1 MKTKNSI
8 LIADDDFAHRT
19 MLRTLLS
26 GWGYAITEADDGG
39 SAVEAARSRPFDLI
53 LMDIRMIK
61 VSGLAALAEIKGFN
75 PAIPIV
81 IMTAYASVET
91 AVEALKKGAYDYLTK
106 PLDFDE
112 LRLTLER
119 AMEHCSLKEENRLLK
134 ESLGDRFDRRN
145 LLGRSAAM
153 TRLLDTAAQ
162 VAPSEATV
170 LVTGES
176 GTGKEMIAGL
186 IHFNSLRKEGP
197 FIKFNCAAIAETLLE
212 SELFGH
218 ERGAFTGADRRKEGK
233 FRQADGGSLFLDEV
247 SEMSLGMQVKLLR
260 VLQEREITRVGGE
273 EVIPIDVRLIAA
285 TNRDL
290 LREIAAGRFREDLFY
305 RLNVVTL
312 HVPPLRE
319 RVEDIPLLAQ
329 DFLIRFTEKNRKT
342 IRGFTPQAMDRLL
355 RHPWPG
361 NVRELMNAVE
371 RGVVLS
377 RGEYL
382 DEAELALLLP
392 DHSTAA
398 TSTVFQNGAGA
409 TGTTVARENP
419 DAVMPQASLPPPFN
433 APGMASARRDGA
445 VMTGVRTLWDAA
457 TSGRQDRAPAA
468 AMPGDSAANG
478 APTGTRTTQQA
489 APGADA
495 GALEEVERET
505 IIRTLAAANG
515 NKSEAARRL
524 GITRRTLHQKL
535 KKYGMM

>member
-1 MKTKNSI
+1 MKAKNSI
-8 LIADDDFAHRT
+8 LVADDDTAHRT

-39 SAVEAARSRPFDLI
+39 SAVAAAQSRPFDLI

-61 VSGLAALAEIKGFN
+61 VSGLAALAEIKAFN

-119 AMEHCSLKEENRLLK
+119 AMEHGRLKEENLLLK
-134 ESLGDRFDRRN
+134 ESLGDRFNRWN
-145 LLGRSAAM
+145 LIGRSAAM
-153 TRLLDTAAQ
+153 TRLLDTAVQ

-170 LVTGES
+170 LITGES
-176 GTGKEMIAGL
+176 GTGKELIAGL
-186 IHFNSLRKEGP
+186 IHFNSLRKERP

-218 ERGAFTGADRRKEGK
+218 EKGAFTGADRRREGK

-273 EVIPIDVRLIAA
+273 EVIKIDVRLIAA

-290 LREIAAGRFREDLFY
+290 LKEITAGRFREDLFY

-312 HVPPLRE
+312 RVPPLRE
-319 RVEDIPLLAQ
+319 RIEDIPLLAQ
-329 DFLIRFTEKNRKT
+329 DFLARFAEKNHKT
-342 IRGFTPQAMDRLL
+342 IKGFTPQAMDRLL
-355 RHPWPG
+355 RHSWPG

-392 DHSTAA
+392 EKASAA
-398 TSTVFQNGAGA
+398 APEA
-409 TGTTVARENP
+409 
-419 DAVMPQASLPPPFN
+419 LPPP
-433 APGMASARRDGA
+433 
-445 VMTGVRTLWDAA
+445 AA
-457 TSGRQDRAPAA
+457 TAGTTSAPWNAATAMTIPGGAA
-468 AMPGDSAANG
+468 AIGKA
-478 APTGTRTTQQA
+478 GTAT
-489 APGADA
+489 PGAETA
-495 GALEEVERET
+495 SLEEVERET
-505 IIRTLAAANG
+505 ILRTLTASGG

-524 GITRRTLHQKL
+524 GVTRRTLHQKL
-535 KKYGMM
+535 RKYGMM